1 MSSDKSD
8 YLKRKAQLR
17 GLGFTKDDI
26 IKILSIFPGIGS
38 SLRGKSQPVKKEAK
52 GGLITDMYSR
62 GYGKSKKSKRRP
74 TKIY

>member
-1 MSSDKSD
+1 MGDKDKKS
-8 YLKRKAQLR
+8 YLNRKAQLK
-17 GLGFTKDDI
+17 GLGFTKDQI
-26 IKILSIFPGIGS
+26 IDILSVFPFVG
-38 SLRGKSQPVKKEAK
+38 GKIKKEAK

>member
-1 MSSDKSD
+1 MSDKD
-8 YLKRKAQLR
+8 NGFLKRKAQLR

-26 IKILSIFPGIGS
+26 IKILSVFIPGIGS
-38 SLRGKSQPVKKEAK
+38 GKVKKEAK
-52 GGLITDMYSR
+52 GGLITEMYPR

>member
-1 MSSDKSD
+1 MGDTD
-8 YLKRKAQLR
+8 NGFLKRKAQLR

-26 IKILSIFPGIGS
+26 IKILSVFPGIGK
-38 SLRGKSQPVKKEAK
+38 GVKKEAK
-52 GGLITDMYSR
+52 GGMVTDMYSR

>member
-1 MSSDKSD
+1 MGDTD
-8 YLKRKAQLR
+8 NGFLKRKAQLR

-26 IKILSIFPGIGS
+26 IKILSVFPGIGS
-38 SLRGKSQPVKKEAK
+38 SIRKGVKKEAK
-52 GGLITDMYSR
+52 GGLITETYSR

>member
-1 MSSDKSD
+1 MSDKD
-8 YLKRKAQLR
+8 NGFVKRKAQLR

-26 IKILSIFPGIGS
+26 IKILSVFPFVSGG
-38 SLRGKSQPVKKEAK
+38 VKKEAK
-52 GGLITDMYSR
+52 GGLITETYSR

>member
-1 MSSDKSD
+1 MSDKD
-8 YLKRKAQLR
+8 NGFLKRKAQLR

-26 IKILSIFPGIGS
+26 IKILSVFPGIGS
-38 SLRGKSQPVKKEAK
+38 GKVSSKSVKKEAK
-52 GGLITDMYSR
+52 GGLITEMYPR

>member
-1 MSSDKSD
+1 MSDKSNF
-8 YLKRKAQLR
+8 LKRKAQLR

-26 IKILSIFPGIGS
+26 IKILSVFPFV
-38 SLRGKSQPVKKEAK
+38 GKPIRDKAK
-52 GGLITDMYSR
+52 GGLITDIYSR